1 MISTIHLCQHVS
13 SMLHIPVRIYEKDGT
28 PVDMKYAED
37 NQEDP
42 LVRDPDFRA
51 ALLNSRKEDEPVI
64 FYEANCVMYAVIPAN
79 GDRTVVAGPSCY
91 VTNTHSESR
100 AVALLHYLEDP
111 DHYIINFV
119 SAEMMAEAV
128 LLIFH
133 SHSDTE
139 LSVRSLLMESRP
151 TEYTSEARADA
162 YSIIYRNREN
172 QTSHN
177 SYAQEVREQKA
188 IREGNIEALRQS
200 WSEVQVGRIGRLG
213 RDEITHHR
221 NLAIVV
227 ITLASRSAIEGG
239 LLPEVAYSI
248 SDSYIMRINEM
259 NDPVEIDKLMR
270 STEIHYAELV
280 REARE
285 STNGNPY
292 VRRCKELIHDRLHE
306 RVYEEDLAEELGIT
320 RSYLSQL
327 FLKEEGIHLTEF
339 ILRQKVKASE
349 YLLIY
354 PDIPLGRIAAT
365 FGFSS
370 QSHYGQV
377 FKKYNGIS
385 PGKYREKHLAHKE

>member
-28 PVDMKYAED
+28 PVDMNYAED

-42 LVRDPDFRA
+42 IVCDPDFRA

-139 LSVRSLLMESRP
+139 LSVQSLLLESRP
-151 TEYTSEARADA
+151 TEYTPEARADA

-377 FKKYNGIS
+377 FKKYNGIT
-385 PGKYREKHLAHKE
+385 PGKYREKHLVHKE

>member
-28 PVDMKYAED
+28 PVDMGYAED

-42 LVRDPDFRA
+42 LIRDPEFRSV
-51 ALLNSRKEDEPVI
+51 LLGSRKEEEPII

-79 GDRTVVAGPSCY
+79 GDRTVVAGPACY
-91 VTNTHSESR
+91 LSDTRSESR

-111 DHYIINFV
+111 DNYRINFV

-133 SHSDTE
+133 SHSDAE
-139 LSVRSLLMESRP
+139 LSAQSLLFRSRP
-151 TEYTSEARADA
+151 TEYTPEVRADA

-188 IREGNIEALRQS
+188 VREGNVEALKQS
-200 WSEVQVGRIGRLG
+200 WDEVQVGKVGRLG
-213 RDEITHHR
+213 RDEITHSR
-221 NLAIVV
+221 NLAVV
-227 ITLASRSAIEGG
+227 LITLSSRSAIEGG
-239 LLPEVAYSI
+239 VLPEVAYSVA
-248 SDSYIMRINEM
+248 DSYTMKINDI
-259 NDPVEIDKLMR
+259 NDPVELGKLMR
-270 STEIHYAELV
+270 SAEVHYAELV
-280 REARE
+280 KKARE
-285 STNGNPY
+285 SRNENPY

-320 RSYLSQL
+320 RSYLSQI
-327 FLKEEGIHLTEF
+327 FLKEEGMHLTEY
-339 ILRQKVKASE
+339 ILRQKVRSSE

-377 FKKYNGIS
+377 FKKYNGVT
-385 PGKYREKHLAHKE
+385 PGKYREKYISHKE

>member
-28 PVDMKYAED
+28 PVDMNYAED

-42 LVRDPDFRA
+42 LVCDPDFRE
-51 ALLNSRKEDEPVI
+51 ALLGSRKEERPVL
-64 FYEANCVMYAVIPAN
+64 FYEANCVMYGVIPAN
-79 GDRTVVAGPSCY
+79 GDRTVIIGPACY
-91 VTNTHSESR
+91 GTDTSSESR
-100 AVALLHYLEDP
+100 AVALLHYIEDP
-111 DHYIINFV
+111 NNYKINFLD
-119 SAEMMAEAV
+119 AKLMAEAV

-133 SHSDTE
+133 SHSDADI
-139 LSVRSLLMESRP
+139 SAQSLLIESRP
-151 TEYTSEARADA
+151 TEYTSDARNDA
-162 YSIIYRNREN
+162 YSIIYQNREN
-172 QTSHN
+172 QTTHN
-177 SYAQEVREQKA
+177 SYAQEVSEQKA
-188 IREGNIEALRQS
+188 VREGNVEALRQS
-200 WSEVQVGRIGRLG
+200 WNEVQVGKIGRLG
-213 RDEITHHR
+213 KDEVTHHR

-239 LLPEVAYSI
+239 VLPEVAYSI
-248 SDSYIMRINEM
+248 SDTYTMRVNEM
-259 NDPVEIDKLMR
+259 TDPVEIDKLMR
-270 STEIHYAELV
+270 STELHYTELV
-280 REARE
+280 REARK
-285 STNGNPY
+285 STNENPY

-306 RVYEEDLAEELGIT
+306 KVYEEDLAGELGIT

-377 FKKYNGIS
+377 FKKYNGIT